1 MKWPEAASLRMRT
14 MRVTRPAARPVA
26 VDGWATSGCIGR
38 RSESVTGEIVG
49 AWIYDARVGM
59 SDEDTQHHAT
69 FVHEG
74 ERRFIYAARRDG
86 ARGLVLLP
94 EGAAQAQRAPTKSEL
109 MCPVPGCPMPDLTTV
124 DRSRAGRRD
133 GYRHLAKGVDHGA
146 ERMHHVLAKGLL
158 ARWAR
163 WAMPGATAIE
173 EHPSNDARER
183 IADVMVRLPDGA
195 QFALEVQYSSLSV
208 EAWRERH
215 ESYRRNGIVDVW
227 LFGHAGEQS
236 RWRGGVMHLNATQR
250 EIAAS
255 GAPVLWINPLTEE
268 VAYATS
274 TAWSSGRATIL
285 AQEEGQLR
293 VVPLAQWRLLEDGM
307 FTRELVELRDA
318 TVAHLAR
325 EAAASARRAADEA
338 ARQALR
344 DQIVGARERDHEAWL
359 ASSERAAAMAAL
371 GEWPTWLA
379 GEDPVGVRVS
389 GERWR
394 WFLWSEVIRPIA
406 KDEHVRSTDLLADL
420 LTRFGDAVGGVTPDA
435 PGGPLRAAVIAMLN
449 AMRRPSLVSRHE
461 QKRFGVKHFWFTRG
475 SVREPLTPGQRSE
488 VTRRASERE
497 ARLAGGSGSTTSS
510 ADYRRGP
517 GAFTGSSRRLLSGM
531 PPVPS
536 ISRGPGPGERA
547 CARCGLPVATFL
559 VEQGLL
565 THPVCSR

>member
-1 MKWPEAASLRMRT
+1 
-14 MRVTRPAARPVA
+14 MRVARPAARPVA

-38 RSESVTGEIVG
+38 RSESVTGDIVG

-59 SDEDTQHHAT
+59 SDEDAQHHAT

-86 ARGLVLLP
+86 APGLVLLP
-94 EGAAQAQRAPTKSEL
+94 ERAAEARRAPTKSEL

-133 GYRHLAKGVDHGA
+133 GYRHLATGVDHGA

-173 EHPSNDARER
+173 EHPSNEARER

-195 QFALEVQYSSLSV
+195 QFALEVQYSALSV

-227 LFGHAGEQS
+227 LFGHAGAQARS
-236 RWRGGVMHLNATQR
+236 RDGVMYLNATQR

-255 GAPVLWINPLTEE
+255 GEPVLWINPLTEE

-274 TAWSSGRATIL
+274 TAWSSGRTTIL
-285 AQEEGQLR
+285 AQEEGPLR
-293 VVPLAQWRLLEDGM
+293 VVPLTQWRLLEDGM
-307 FTRELVELRDA
+307 FTRELVELRDT
-318 TVAHLAR
+318 TVRHLAR
-325 EAAASARRAADEA
+325 EAAASAVLAADEA

-344 DQIVGARERDHEAWL
+344 DQIVVARERDHEAWL

-379 GEDPVGVRVS
+379 GEDPVGTRVS

-406 KDEHVRSTDLLADL
+406 KDERVRSSDLLAKL
-420 LTRFGDAVGGVTPDA
+420 VTQFGDAVGVVTPGA
-435 PGGPLRAAVIAMLN
+435 PGGSLRAAVIAMLS
-449 AMRRPSLVSRHE
+449 AMQRPSLASRHE
-461 QKRFGVKHFWFTRG
+461 QKRFGVKRFWFTRG
-475 SVREPLTPGQRSE
+475 SVREPLTPEQRAE
-488 VTRRASERE
+488 VMRRASERE
-497 ARLAGGSGSTTSS
+497 AGRAGGWSKTSS
-510 ADYRRGP
+510 TDHRRGP
-517 GAFTGSSRRLLSGM
+517 GSLAGSSWRWLPAM
-531 PPVPS
+531 PPAPLPP
-536 ISRGPGPGERA
+536 RAPGPGERA
-547 CARCGLPVATFL
+547 CARCALPVAAFL
-559 VEQGLL
+559 VDQGLR